1 MAKTKNTPAY
11 VKKAIERLEK
21 NTPNGEQIAFINDK
35 EAAQLKAMGGSG
47 EEIVEGVRSY
57 QNFLDELS
65 SVDRAR
71 ALGQIPVEDQ
81 GSSANRPGS
90 AANTAR
96 LRARANDNRRRAGLA
111 PLTEEQF
118 NAIPGSRTF
127 AASQQQQQ
135 EEPADRGPS
144 PMDSDDFN
152 ERFPTGQ
159 LTGAEIQRLIEDGTL
174 SEEQVQTLIGIIN
187 YQKIN

>member
-135 EEPADRGPS
+135 ALDPVQFARRVG
-144 PMDSDDFN
+144 
-152 ERFPTGQ
+152 
-159 LTGAEIQRLIEDGTL
+159 GAEAIRQAEQTTP
-174 SEEQVQTLIGIIN
+174 SELPVPTIPTPTPLQVTPLESTQ
-187 YQKIN
+187 

>member
-1 MAKTKNTPAY
+1 ML
-11 VKKAIERLEK
+11 KKLLNGQK

-65 SVDRAR
+65 SLDRAR

-96 LRARANDNRRRAGLA
+96 LRAKANDNRRRAGLA

-127 AASQQQQQ
+127 LCFSTTTTTSF
-135 EEPADRGPS
+135 RS
-144 PMDSDDFN
+144 CS
-152 ERFPTGQ
+152 
-159 LTGAEIQRLIEDGTL
+159 IC
-174 SEEQVQTLIGIIN
+174 QTSRWCRS
-187 YQKIN
+187 YTTS